1 MLGIAL
7 SIFSLAGCTL
17 KIAKLPAVSTGAVQE
32 ITWTTIVTWTTENT
46 GVNIPSSTME
56 EITGEF
62 DSWVVPVVTGS
73 ETVVVQQSGVMTEVK
88 DLINNRKTQP
98 KDTTKL
104 NEEDISLMEQIIQ
117 KVQNLGK

>member
-1 MLGIAL
+1 
-7 SIFSLAGCTL
+7 
-17 KIAKLPAVSTGAVQE
+17 
-32 ITWTTIVTWTTENT
+32 
-46 GVNIPSSTME
+46 
-56 EITGEF
+56 
-62 DSWVVPVVTGS
+62 VVTGS